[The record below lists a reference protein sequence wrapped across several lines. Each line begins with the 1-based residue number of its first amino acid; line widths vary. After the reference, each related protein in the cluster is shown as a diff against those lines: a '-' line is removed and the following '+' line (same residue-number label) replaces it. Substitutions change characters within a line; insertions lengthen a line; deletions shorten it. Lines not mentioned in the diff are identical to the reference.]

1 MLSSEHGVSQVLSES
16 FEENDLVYIEVL
28 ISIEGNDLM
37 PNLIDTITSDL
48 VNYESVNVT
57 GFQPS
62 CKLHVA
68 SFIEAKLLIKYVQ
81 TAFIHVCMYSCVYT
95 YVYTVATYDAL

>member
-1 MLSSEHGVSQVLSES
+1 VLSES

-28 ISIEGNDLM
+28 ISVEGNDLM
-37 PNLIDTITSDL
+37 PNLIDTITSHL

-62 CKLHVA
+62 CKSHVA
-68 SFIEAKLLIKYVQ
+68 SFTVQ
-81 TAFIHVCMYSCVYT
+81 TAFIHVCMHSCVYT
-95 YVYTVATYDAL
+95 YVHTVATYDAL